1 MVVGDQNTGTDPDC
15 SEGTCNRER
24 KELFVEE
31 TIPHSSYNNPRYAN
45 DIALL
50 RLSSDIDFSG
60 EYVKPVCLPVTSVLQ
75 SKVVPFLIISGWG
88 TTENN
93 TASQDL
99 LKGRVNV
106 VPINDCRVAHRQNQ
120 LTDDQ
125 LCAKGKGIIDT
136 CR

>member
-1 MVVGDQNTGTDPDC
+1 MQ
-15 SEGTCNRER
+15 
-24 KELFVEE
+24 E
-31 TIPHSSYNNPRYAN
+31 TIPHPSYNDPRYAN

-50 RLSSDIDFSG
+50 RLSSDIDFG
-60 EYVKPVCLPVTSVLQ
+60 EYVKPVCLPVTSVLLT
-75 SKVVPFLIISGWG
+75 KVVPFLIISGWG

-106 VPINDCRVAHRQNQ
+106 VPISDCRVAHRQNQ